1 LGQPHTD
8 GGHRVLAAGECI
20 RENDLEMTVEENVSE
35 SMRPIVTNPEGLY
48 ELVDQP
54 LPATEWFRLTQDRV
68 NTFAEATMDHQFIHV
83 DEERAKNTPFGG
95 TIGHGFLTLSL
106 ITYFASQY
114 SPEVK
119 NVAMMLNY
127 GCDNVRFL
135 APVKVGAS
143 IRARATITEVSE
155 KSPGRFLLTTHV
167 SIDIEGQDKPALV
180 GEMLGMVV
188 FQESSAAS

>member
-1 LGQPHTD
+1 MITAEDNTGANT
-8 GGHRVLAAGECI
+8 
-20 RENDLEMTVEENVSE
+20 
-35 SMRPIVTNPEGLY
+35 RPIVTNAEGLY
-48 ELVDQP
+48 ELVDQS
-54 LPATEWFRLTQDRV
+54 LPATDWFRLTQDRV
-68 NTFAEATMDHQFIHV
+68 RTFAEATMDHQFIHV
-83 DEERAKNTPFGG
+83 DEERAKDTPFGG

-135 APVKVGAS
+135 APVRVGAK
-143 IRARATITEVSE
+143 IRARAKITEVSE
-155 KSPGRFLLTTHV
+155 RSPGRFLLTTHV

-188 FQESSAAS
+188 FEEAAAA